1 MKKKLLLSSLFTFFL
16 FSFLYSQK
24 SENLFVEGIFSYKI
38 HYHPNAKS
46 VKSSN
51 LEHQMGNLEIVSIK
65 GGQYKSERYY
75 NDKLLR
81 TIIFDNTKNIN
92 YVLSKDASYWIKN
105 QVNSDVSKRIFPVD
119 TTVLFDKTPCD
130 VFRFAKTS
138 QKTTY
143 YIERG
148 KQFES
153 NHKTCW
159 FSCPNPFDGPVYKI
173 EMETQ
178 DYTLTQDLISMK
190 DATLDAQIFEPKGF
204 PVAVSLE
211 MITNQVAKAEDRREI
226 QRCLYQSIGYPGFL
240 NLQHLEGKIFIEL
253 FIDSSGAVRNT
264 CIKTEFYKKE
274 VESIR
279 IYNYKKINRIEQHI
293 EKKILPLVQSC
304 LAKRTFAAP
313 LCNQIHVSTLLRF
326 PILFNR
332 FVEDELENME
342 SDDTPDDD
350 FYYDDYEIFY

>member
-1 MKKKLLLSSLFTFFL
+1 MKKRLLVSLVFTLFL
-16 FSFLYSQK
+16 LPFLYSQK
-24 SENLFVEGIFSYKI
+24 SNNSIFEGILRYKI
-38 HYHPNAKS
+38 HYHPNARH
-46 VKSSN
+46 VKSSD
-51 LEHQMGNLEIVSIK
+51 LEHQLGNLEIVSIK
-65 GGQYKSERYY
+65 GGQYKSEHYY

-81 TIIFDNTKNIN
+81 TIIYDNTKQIN
-92 YVLSKDASYWIKN
+92 YVLSKDAPYWIKN
-105 QVNSDVSKRIFPVD
+105 QVNSDVSKRILPVD

-130 VFRFAKTS
+130 VFRFVKTS

-143 YIERG
+143 YIVRG
-148 KQFES
+148 KQYES
-153 NHKTCW
+153 NHKICW
-159 FSCPNPFDGPVYKI
+159 FSCPNPFDGPVWKI

-204 PVAVSLE
+204 PVAVSPE
-211 MITNQVAKAEDRREI
+211 MISNQVVKAEDRREI

-253 FIDSSGAVRNT
+253 YIDSSGSVKNT
-264 CIKTEFYKKE
+264 GIKTEFYKKE

-293 EKKILPLVQSC
+293 QKKILPSVQSC
-304 LAKRTFAAP
+304 LAKRTFEAP
-313 LCNQIHVSTLLRF
+313 ICNQIHVSTLLCF

-332 FVEDELENME
+332 FVEDEEENME
-342 SDDTPDDD
+342 SDDTPEDD